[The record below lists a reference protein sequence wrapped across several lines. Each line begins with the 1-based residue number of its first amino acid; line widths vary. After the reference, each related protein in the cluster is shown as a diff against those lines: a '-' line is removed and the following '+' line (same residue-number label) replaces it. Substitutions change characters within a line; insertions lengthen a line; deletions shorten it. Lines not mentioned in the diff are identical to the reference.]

1 MFKSMFLEAILV
13 FLDLSKAHY
22 GNLDFKKND
31 VYAVHLNWNVRIF

>member
-22 GNLDFKKND
+22 GNLDFKKMM
-31 VYAVHLNWNVRIF
+31 YMLCI